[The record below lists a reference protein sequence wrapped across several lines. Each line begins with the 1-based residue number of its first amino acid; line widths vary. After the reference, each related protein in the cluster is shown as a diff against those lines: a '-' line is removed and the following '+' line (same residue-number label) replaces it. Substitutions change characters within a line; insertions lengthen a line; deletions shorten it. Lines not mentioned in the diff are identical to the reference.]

1 MSKKRNEDEY
11 FYLHDHDFGGDSQ
24 SGYTTNSLEMEMKKN
39 DELPSIKKEDTKI
52 NKDIK
57 HQIQLVSD
65 FEIIRHKKNE
75 KKEELKKI
83 NSIYSH
89 FSFENESE
97 YIDAINKLKLKLE
110 NDKKNHE
117 LEIIKVNKEI
127 NEKDELI
134 KSISNINGIME
145 KSLKKLTSKVEKL
158 NNTENAYLKEKEE
171 PIQIALKVKEKDIK
185 NVQSLANI
193 LSKEN
198 KTMQNILDNY
208 TNSDSKRELSD
219 RLILKERENN
229 RLKNEIKTLKIF
241 NKDYNEWEKEKE
253 DLKIAIDELQN
264 KLYNSKVENK
274 NEKKEVKKLQEKYYS
289 VISRNKNKNKTNN
302 KDKEKEKDKDE
313 KDKEKEGEESENN
326 TKSFDYL
333 NIKNEEK
340 KKVIK
345 IRSIKDIA
353 NSTYNLINEEQ
364 KKQLF
369 EIMGGEENKEK
380 YDELI
385 KKLESLEKYRISKD
399 KNEIK
404 KIKEQN
410 NEINEID
417 QQIEEL
423 QRLNDDKTSTIKTLE
438 TQIIEYKNY
447 KKTLQKKINSL
458 IKVLEDLK
466 SKKKIKESE
475 NNSLKNQMA
484 NLQKIVKENCYGLNN
499 ENNVNEISKIVTSI
513 KENKEDSINKTP
525 SSIKNKKIIKL
536 NDKQNIIVKKEIY
549 SPDSK

>member
-1 MSKKRNEDEY
+1 MSKKRNEDEF

-39 DELPSIKKEDTKI
+39 DELPPIKKEEKKI
-52 NKDIK
+52 NKDEK

-75 KKEELKKI
+75 KKEEPLKKL
-83 NSIYSH
+83 NTLYSH
-89 FSFENESE
+89 FSFDNESD
-97 YIDAINKLKLKLE
+97 YVDAINKLKLKLE

-185 NVQSLANI
+185 NVQSIANI

-198 KTMQNILDNY
+198 KNMQNILDNY
-208 TNSDSKRELSD
+208 TNADSKRELSD
-219 RLILKERENN
+219 RLISKERENN

-241 NKDYNEWEKEKE
+241 NKDYNEWEKEKD
-253 DLKIAIDELQN
+253 DLKIAIEELQN
-264 KLYNSKVENK
+264 KLDNTKKENK
-274 NEKKEVKKLQEKYYS
+274 NEKNEVKKLQVKYYS
-289 VISRNKNKNKTNN
+289 VNSRNNNYNKSIN
-302 KDKEKEKDKDE
+302 KDKKKEKR
-313 KDKEKEGEESENN
+313 KEEEENEYYA
-326 TKSFDYL
+326 KSFDYH

-340 KKVIK
+340 KKIIK
-345 IRSIKDIA
+345 IMSIKDIA
-353 NSTYNLINEEQ
+353 NSTYKLINN
-364 KKQLF
+364 KKKKKLF

-385 KKLESLEKYRISKD
+385 KKLENLEKYRILRN

-404 KIKEQN
+404 KIHNQN

-417 QQIEEL
+417 QQIEYL

-438 TQIIEYKNY
+438 TQIVEYKNY
-447 KKTLQKKINSL
+447 KKALKKKINSL

-466 SKKKIKESE
+466 SKKKIKENE
-475 NNSLKNQMA
+475 NNSLKNQMT

-499 ENNVNEISKIVTSI
+499 ENNVNEISKIVSNI
-513 KENKEDSINKTP
+513 KEDKNDIINKTP
-525 SSIKNKKIIKL
+525 SSIRNKKNIKL
-536 NDKQNIIVKKEIY
+536 NDKENIIVKKDFY
-549 SPDSK
+549 SNDSQ

>member
-1 MSKKRNEDEY
+1 MSKKRNEDEF

-39 DELPSIKKEDTKI
+39 DELPPIKKEEKKI
-52 NKDIK
+52 NKDVK

-75 KKEELKKI
+75 KKEENIKKL
-83 NSIYSH
+83 NTLYSH
-89 FSFENESE
+89 FSFENESD

-171 PIQIALKVKEKDIK
+171 PIEIALKVKEKDIK

-198 KTMQNILDNY
+198 KNMQNILDNY
-208 TNSDSKRELSD
+208 TNADSKRELSD
-219 RLILKERENN
+219 RLILKEKENN

-289 VISRNKNKNKTNN
+289 VHSRNKNNKTNE
-302 KDKEKEKDKDE
+302 KDKEKEKD
-313 KDKEKEGEESENN
+313 EEENEDYA
-326 TKSFDYL
+326 KSFDFH
-333 NIKNEEK
+333 NIKKEEK
-340 KKVIK
+340 KKIIK
-345 IRSIKDIA
+345 IRAIKDIA
-353 NSTYNLINEEQ
+353 NSTYKLINNEQ
-364 KKQLF
+364 KEKLF

-385 KKLESLEKYRISKD
+385 KKLESLEKYRIAKD

-404 KIKEQN
+404 KIKNQN

-417 QQIEEL
+417 QQIEHL

-447 KKTLQKKINSL
+447 KKSLQKKINSL

-466 SKKKIKESE
+466 SKKKIKENE
-475 NNSLKNQMA
+475 NNSLKNQMT

-499 ENNVNEISKIVTSI
+499 EKNVNEISKIVSSI
-513 KENKEDSINKTP
+513 KENKEDNINKTP
-525 SSIKNKKIIKL
+525 KSIKNKKISKL
-536 NDKQNIIVKKEIY
+536 NDRQNIIVKKDVY
-549 SPDSK
+549 SPDSN

>member
-1 MSKKRNEDEY
+1 MSKKRNEDEF

-171 PIQIALKVKEKDIK
+171 PIEIALKVKEKDIK

-198 KTMQNILDNY
+198 KNMQNILDNY
-208 TNSDSKRELSD
+208 TNADSKRELSD
-219 RLILKERENN
+219 RLISKERENN

-241 NKDYNEWEKEKE
+241 NKDYNEWEKEKD
-253 DLKIAIDELQN
+253 DLKIAIEELQN
-264 KLYNSKVENK
+264 KLDNTKKENK
-274 NEKKEVKKLQEKYYS
+274 NEKNEVKKLQVKYYS
-289 VISRNKNKNKTNN
+289 VNSRNNNYNKSIN
-302 KDKEKEKDKDE
+302 KDKEKEKG
-313 KDKEKEGEESENN
+313 KEEEENEYYA
-326 TKSFDYL
+326 KSFDYH

-340 KKVIK
+340 KKIIK
-345 IRSIKDIA
+345 IMSIKDIA
-353 NSTYNLINEEQ
+353 NSTYKLINNEQ
-364 KKQLF
+364 KEKLF

-385 KKLESLEKYRISKD
+385 KKLDNLEKYRILRN

-404 KIKEQN
+404 KIHNQN

-417 QQIEEL
+417 QQIEYL

-438 TQIIEYKNY
+438 TQIVEYKNY
-447 KKTLQKKINSL
+447 KKALQKKINSL

-466 SKKKIKESE
+466 SKKKIKENE
-475 NNSLKNQMA
+475 NNSLKNQMT

>member
-1 MSKKRNEDEY
+1 MSKKRNEDEF

-24 SGYTTNSLEMEMKKN
+24 SEYTTNSLEMEMKKN
-39 DELPSIKKEDTKI
+39 DELPPIKKEEKKI
-52 NKDIK
+52 NKDEK

-75 KKEELKKI
+75 KKEEPLKKL
-83 NSIYSH
+83 NTLYSH
-89 FSFENESE
+89 FSFDNESD
-97 YIDAINKLKLKLE
+97 YVDAINKLKLKLE

-185 NVQSLANI
+185 NVQSIANI

-198 KTMQNILDNY
+198 KNMQNILDNY
-208 TNSDSKRELSD
+208 TNADSKRELSD
-219 RLILKERENN
+219 RLISKERENN

-241 NKDYNEWEKEKE
+241 NKDYNEWEKEKD
-253 DLKIAIDELQN
+253 DLKIAIEELQN
-264 KLYNSKVENK
+264 KLDNTKKENK
-274 NEKKEVKKLQEKYYS
+274 NEKNEVKKLQVKYYS
-289 VISRNKNKNKTNN
+289 VNSRNNNYNKSIN
-302 KDKEKEKDKDE
+302 KDKEKEKG
-313 KDKEKEGEESENN
+313 KEEEENEDYA
-326 TKSFDYL
+326 KSFDYH

-340 KKVIK
+340 KKIIK
-345 IRSIKDIA
+345 IMSIKDIA
-353 NSTYNLINEEQ
+353 NSTYKLINNEQ
-364 KKQLF
+364 KEKLF

-385 KKLESLEKYRISKD
+385 KKLENLEKYRILRN

-404 KIKEQN
+404 KIHNQN

-417 QQIEEL
+417 QQIEYL

-438 TQIIEYKNY
+438 TQIVEYKNY
-447 KKTLQKKINSL
+447 KKALQKKINSL

-466 SKKKIKESE
+466 SKKKIKENE
-475 NNSLKNQMA
+475 NNSLKNQMT

-499 ENNVNEISKIVTSI
+499 ENNVNEISKIVSNI
-513 KENKEDSINKTP
+513 KEDKNDIINKTP
-525 SSIKNKKIIKL
+525 SSIRNKKNIKL
-536 NDKQNIIVKKEIY
+536 NDKENIIVKKDFY
-549 SPDSK
+549 SNDSQ

>member
-1 MSKKRNEDEY
+1 MSKKRNEDEF

-39 DELPSIKKEDTKI
+39 DELPPIKKEEKKI
-52 NKDIK
+52 NKDVK

-75 KKEELKKI
+75 KKEENIKKL
-83 NSIYSH
+83 NTLYSH
-89 FSFENESE
+89 FSFENESD

-171 PIQIALKVKEKDIK
+171 PIEIALKVKEKDIK

-198 KTMQNILDNY
+198 KNMQNILDNY
-208 TNSDSKRELSD
+208 TNADSKRELSD
-219 RLILKERENN
+219 RLILKEKENN

-289 VISRNKNKNKTNN
+289 VISRNKNKTNN
-302 KDKEKEKDKDE
+302 KDKEKEKD
-313 KDKEKEGEESENN
+313 EKENEDYA
-326 TKSFDYL
+326 KSFDFH
-333 NIKNEEK
+333 NIKKEEK
-340 KKVIK
+340 KKIIK

-353 NSTYNLINEEQ
+353 NSTYKLINNEQ
-364 KKQLF
+364 KEKLF

-385 KKLESLEKYRISKD
+385 KKLESLEKYRIAKD

-404 KIKEQN
+404 KIKNQN

-417 QQIEEL
+417 QQIEHL

-447 KKTLQKKINSL
+447 KKSLQKKINSL

-466 SKKKIKESE
+466 SKKKIKENE
-475 NNSLKNQMA
+475 NNSLKNQMT

-499 ENNVNEISKIVTSI
+499 EKNVDEISKIVSSI
-513 KENKEDSINKTP
+513 KENKENNINKTP
-525 SSIKNKKIIKL
+525 KSIKNNKISKL
-536 NDKQNIIVKKEIY
+536 NDRQNIIVKKDVY
-549 SPDSK
+549 SPDSN

>member
-1 MSKKRNEDEY
+1 MSKKRNEDEF

-39 DELPSIKKEDTKI
+39 DELPPIKKEEKKI
-52 NKDIK
+52 NKDEK

-75 KKEELKKI
+75 KKEENIKKL
-83 NSIYSH
+83 NTLYSH
-89 FSFENESE
+89 FSFENESD

-171 PIQIALKVKEKDIK
+171 PIEIALKVKEKDIK

-198 KTMQNILDNY
+198 KNMQNILDNY
-208 TNSDSKRELSD
+208 TNADSKRELSD
-219 RLILKERENN
+219 RLILKEKENN

-289 VISRNKNKNKTNN
+289 VHSRNKNNKTNE
-302 KDKEKEKDKDE
+302 KDKEKEKD
-313 KDKEKEGEESENN
+313 EEENEDYA
-326 TKSFDYL
+326 KSFDFH
-333 NIKNEEK
+333 NIKKEEK
-340 KKVIK
+340 KKIIK
-345 IRSIKDIA
+345 IRAIKDIA
-353 NSTYNLINEEQ
+353 NSTYKLINNEQ
-364 KKQLF
+364 KEKLF

-385 KKLESLEKYRISKD
+385 KKLESLEKYRIAKD

-404 KIKEQN
+404 KIKNQN

-417 QQIEEL
+417 QQIEHL

-447 KKTLQKKINSL
+447 KKSLQKKINSL

-466 SKKKIKESE
+466 SKKKIKENE
-475 NNSLKNQMA
+475 NNSLKNQMT

-499 ENNVNEISKIVTSI
+499 EKNVNEISKIVSSI
-513 KENKEDSINKTP
+513 KENKEDNINKTP
-525 SSIKNKKIIKL
+525 KSIKNKKISKL
-536 NDKQNIIVKKEIY
+536 NDRQNIIVKKDVY
-549 SPDSK
+549 SPDSN

>member
-1 MSKKRNEDEY
+1 MSKKRNEDEF

-39 DELPSIKKEDTKI
+39 DELPPIKKEEKKI
-52 NKDIK
+52 NKDVK

-75 KKEELKKI
+75 KKEENIKKL
-83 NSIYSH
+83 NTLYSH
-89 FSFENESE
+89 FSFENESDC
-97 YIDAINKLKLKLE
+97 IDAINKLKLKLE

-171 PIQIALKVKEKDIK
+171 PIEIALKVKEKDIK

-198 KTMQNILDNY
+198 KNMQNILDNY
-208 TNSDSKRELSD
+208 TNADSKRELSD
-219 RLILKERENN
+219 RLILKEKENN

-274 NEKKEVKKLQEKYYS
+274 NEKKEIKKLQEKYYS
-289 VISRNKNKNKTNN
+289 VHSRNKNNKTNE
-302 KDKEKEKDKDE
+302 KDKEKEKDE
-313 KDKEKEGEESENN
+313 EENEGYA
-326 TKSFDYL
+326 KSFDFH
-333 NIKNEEK
+333 NIKKEEK
-340 KKVIK
+340 KKIIK

-353 NSTYNLINEEQ
+353 NSTYKLINNEQ
-364 KKQLF
+364 KEKLF

-385 KKLESLEKYRISKD
+385 KKLESLEKYRIAKD

-404 KIKEQN
+404 KIKNQN

-417 QQIEEL
+417 QQIEYL

-447 KKTLQKKINSL
+447 KKSLQKKINSL

-466 SKKKIKESE
+466 SKKKIKENE
-475 NNSLKNQMA
+475 NNSLKNQMT

-499 ENNVNEISKIVTSI
+499 EKNVNEISKIVSSI
-513 KENKEDSINKTP
+513 KENKEDNINKTP
-525 SSIKNKKIIKL
+525 KSIKNKKISKL
-536 NDKQNIIVKKEIY
+536 NDRQNIIVKKDVY
-549 SPDSK
+549 SPDSN

>member
-1 MSKKRNEDEY
+1 MSKKRNEDEF

-39 DELPSIKKEDTKI
+39 DELPPIKKEEKKI
-52 NKDIK
+52 NKDVK

-75 KKEELKKI
+75 KKEENIKKL
-83 NSIYSH
+83 NTLYSH
-89 FSFENESE
+89 FSFENESD

-171 PIQIALKVKEKDIK
+171 PIEIALKVKEKDIK

-198 KTMQNILDNY
+198 KNMQNILDNY
-208 TNSDSKRELSD
+208 TNADSKRELSD
-219 RLILKERENN
+219 RLILKEKENN

-289 VISRNKNKNKTNN
+289 VHSRNKNNKTNE
-302 KDKEKEKDKDE
+302 KDKEKEKD
-313 KDKEKEGEESENN
+313 EEENEDYA
-326 TKSFDYL
+326 KSFDFH
-333 NIKNEEK
+333 NIKKEEK
-340 KKVIK
+340 KKIIK

-353 NSTYNLINEEQ
+353 NSTYKLINNEQ
-364 KKQLF
+364 KEKLF

-385 KKLESLEKYRISKD
+385 KKLESLEKYRIAKD

-404 KIKEQN
+404 KIKNQN

-417 QQIEEL
+417 QQIEHL

-447 KKTLQKKINSL
+447 KKSLQKKINSL

-466 SKKKIKESE
+466 SKKKIKENE
-475 NNSLKNQMA
+475 NNSLKNQMT

-499 ENNVNEISKIVTSI
+499 EKNVNEISKIVSSI
-513 KENKEDSINKTP
+513 KENKEDNINKTP
-525 SSIKNKKIIKL
+525 KSIKNKKISKL
-536 NDKQNIIVKKEIY
+536 NDRQNIIVKKDVY
-549 SPDSK
+549 SPDSN

>member
-39 DELPSIKKEDTKI
+39 DELPPIKKEEKKI
-52 NKDIK
+52 NKDVK

-75 KKEELKKI
+75 KKEENIKKL
-83 NSIYSH
+83 NTLYSH

-171 PIQIALKVKEKDIK
+171 PIEIALKVKEKDIK

-198 KTMQNILDNY
+198 KNMQNILDNY
-208 TNSDSKRELSD
+208 TNADSKRELSD
-219 RLILKERENN
+219 RLILKEKENN

-289 VISRNKNKNKTNN
+289 VHSRNKNNKTNE
-302 KDKEKEKDKDE
+302 KDKEKEKD
-313 KDKEKEGEESENN
+313 EEENEDYA
-326 TKSFDYL
+326 KSFDFH
-333 NIKNEEK
+333 NIKKEEK
-340 KKVIK
+340 KKIIK

-353 NSTYNLINEEQ
+353 NSTYKLINNEQ
-364 KKQLF
+364 KEKLF

-385 KKLESLEKYRISKD
+385 KKLESLEKYRIAKD

-404 KIKEQN
+404 KIKNQN

-417 QQIEEL
+417 QQIEHL

-447 KKTLQKKINSL
+447 KKSLQKKINSL

-466 SKKKIKESE
+466 
-475 NNSLKNQMA
+475 
-484 NLQKIVKENCYGLNN
+484 
-499 ENNVNEISKIVTSI
+499 
-513 KENKEDSINKTP
+513 
-525 SSIKNKKIIKL
+525 
-536 NDKQNIIVKKEIY
+536 
-549 SPDSK
+549 

>member
-1 MSKKRNEDEY
+1 MSKKRNEDEF

-39 DELPSIKKEDTKI
+39 DELPPIKKEEKKI
-52 NKDIK
+52 NKDEK

-75 KKEELKKI
+75 KKEEPLKKL
-83 NSIYSH
+83 NTLYSH
-89 FSFENESE
+89 FSFDNESD
-97 YIDAINKLKLKLE
+97 YVDAINKLKLKLE

-185 NVQSLANI
+185 NVQSIANI

-208 TNSDSKRELSD
+208 TNADSKRELSD

-241 NKDYNEWEKEKE
+241 NKDYNEWEKEKD
-253 DLKIAIDELQN
+253 DLKIAIEELQN
-264 KLYNSKVENK
+264 KLDNTKKENK
-274 NEKKEVKKLQEKYYS
+274 NEKNEVKKLQVKYYS
-289 VISRNKNKNKTNN
+289 VNSRNNNYNKSIN
-302 KDKEKEKDKDE
+302 KDKEKEKG
-313 KDKEKEGEESENN
+313 KEEEENEYYA
-326 TKSFDYL
+326 KSFDYH

-353 NSTYNLINEEQ
+353 NSTYKLINNEQ
-364 KKQLF
+364 KEKLF

-385 KKLESLEKYRISKD
+385 KKLENLEGYRILRN

-404 KIKEQN
+404 KIHNQN

-417 QQIEEL
+417 QQIEYL

-438 TQIIEYKNY
+438 TQIVEYKNY
-447 KKTLQKKINSL
+447 KKALQKKINSL

-466 SKKKIKESE
+466 SKKKIKENE
-475 NNSLKNQMA
+475 NNSLKNQMT

-499 ENNVNEISKIVTSI
+499 ENNVNEISKIVSNI
-513 KENKEDSINKTP
+513 KEDKNDIINKTP
-525 SSIKNKKIIKL
+525 SSIRNKKIIKL
-536 NDKQNIIVKKEIY
+536 NDKENIIVKKDVY
-549 SPDSK
+549 SNDSQ

>member
-185 NVQSLANI
+185 NVQSIANI

-198 KTMQNILDNY
+198 KNMQNILDNY
-208 TNSDSKRELSD
+208 TNADSKRELSD
-219 RLILKERENN
+219 RLISKERENN

-241 NKDYNEWEKEKE
+241 NKDYNEWEKEKD
-253 DLKIAIDELQN
+253 DLKIAIEELQN
-264 KLYNSKVENK
+264 KLDNTKKENK
-274 NEKKEVKKLQEKYYS
+274 NEKNEVKKLQVKYYS
-289 VISRNKNKNKTNN
+289 VNSRNNNYNKSIN
-302 KDKEKEKDKDE
+302 KDKEKEKG
-313 KDKEKEGEESENN
+313 KEEEENEDYA
-326 TKSFDYL
+326 KSFDYH

-340 KKVIK
+340 KKIIK
-345 IRSIKDIA
+345 IMSIKDIA
-353 NSTYNLINEEQ
+353 NSTYKLINNEQ
-364 KKQLF
+364 KEKLF

-385 KKLESLEKYRISKD
+385 KKLENLEKYRILRN

-404 KIKEQN
+404 KIHNQN

-417 QQIEEL
+417 QQIEYL

-438 TQIIEYKNY
+438 TQIVEYKNY
-447 KKTLQKKINSL
+447 KKALQKKINSL

-466 SKKKIKESE
+466 SKKKIKENE
-475 NNSLKNQMA
+475 NNSLKNQMT

-499 ENNVNEISKIVTSI
+499 ENNVNEISKIVSNI
-513 KENKEDSINKTP
+513 KEDKNDIINKTP
-525 SSIKNKKIIKL
+525 SSIRNKKNIKL
-536 NDKQNIIVKKEIY
+536 NDKENIIVKKDVY
-549 SPDSK
+549 SNDSQ

>member
-1 MSKKRNEDEY
+1 MSKKRNEDEF

-24 SGYTTNSLEMEMKKN
+24 SEYTTNSLEMEMKKN
-39 DELPSIKKEDTKI
+39 DELPPIKKEEKKI
-52 NKDIK
+52 NKDVK

-75 KKEELKKI
+75 KKEEPLKKL
-83 NSIYSH
+83 NTLYSH
-89 FSFENESE
+89 FSFDNESD
-97 YIDAINKLKLKLE
+97 YVDAINKLKLKLE

-185 NVQSLANI
+185 NVQSIANI

-198 KTMQNILDNY
+198 KNMQNILDNY
-208 TNSDSKRELSD
+208 TNADSKRELSD
-219 RLILKERENN
+219 RLISKERENN

-241 NKDYNEWEKEKE
+241 NKDYNEWEKEKD
-253 DLKIAIDELQN
+253 DLKIAIEELQN
-264 KLYNSKVENK
+264 KLDNTKKENK
-274 NEKKEVKKLQEKYYS
+274 NEKNEVKKLQVKYYS
-289 VISRNKNKNKTNN
+289 VNSRNNNYNKSIN
-302 KDKEKEKDKDE
+302 KDKEKEKG
-313 KDKEKEGEESENN
+313 KEEEENEYYA
-326 TKSFDYL
+326 KSFDYH

-340 KKVIK
+340 KKIIK
-345 IRSIKDIA
+345 IMSIKDIA
-353 NSTYNLINEEQ
+353 NSTYKLINNEQ
-364 KKQLF
+364 KEKLF

-385 KKLESLEKYRISKD
+385 KKLENLEKYRILRN

-404 KIKEQN
+404 KIHNQN

-417 QQIEEL
+417 QQIEYL

-438 TQIIEYKNY
+438 TQIVEYKNY
-447 KKTLQKKINSL
+447 KKALQKKINSL

-466 SKKKIKESE
+466 SKKKIKENE
-475 NNSLKNQMA
+475 NNSLKNQMT

-499 ENNVNEISKIVTSI
+499 ENNVNEISKIVSNI
-513 KENKEDSINKTP
+513 KEDKNDIINKTP
-525 SSIKNKKIIKL
+525 SSIRNKKIIKL
-536 NDKQNIIVKKEIY
+536 NDKENIIVKKDFY
-549 SPDSK
+549 SNDSQ

>member
-1 MSKKRNEDEY
+1 MSKKRNEDEF

-24 SGYTTNSLEMEMKKN
+24 SEYTTNSLEMEMKKN
-39 DELPSIKKEDTKI
+39 DELPPIKKEEKKI
-52 NKDIK
+52 NKDEK

-75 KKEELKKI
+75 KKEEPLKKL
-83 NSIYSH
+83 NTLYSH
-89 FSFENESE
+89 FSFDNESD
-97 YIDAINKLKLKLE
+97 YVDAINKLKLKLE

-185 NVQSLANI
+185 NVQSIANI

-198 KTMQNILDNY
+198 KNMQNILDNY
-208 TNSDSKRELSD
+208 TNADSKRELSD
-219 RLILKERENN
+219 RLILKEKENN

-289 VISRNKNKNKTNN
+289 VHSRNKNNKTNE
-302 KDKEKEKDKDE
+302 KDKEKEKD
-313 KDKEKEGEESENN
+313 EEENEDYA
-326 TKSFDYL
+326 KSFDFH
-333 NIKNEEK
+333 NIKKEEK
-340 KKVIK
+340 KKIIK

-353 NSTYNLINEEQ
+353 NSTYKLINNEQ
-364 KKQLF
+364 KEKLF

-385 KKLESLEKYRISKD
+385 KKLESLEKYRIAKD

-404 KIKEQN
+404 KIKNQN

-417 QQIEEL
+417 QQIEHL

-447 KKTLQKKINSL
+447 KKSLQKKINSL

-466 SKKKIKESE
+466 SKKKIKENE
-475 NNSLKNQMA
+475 NNSLKNQMT
-484 NLQKIVKENCYGLNN
+484 NLQKIVKENCYGLNT
-499 ENNVNEISKIVTSI
+499 EKNVNEISKIVSSI
-513 KENKEDSINKTP
+513 KENKEDNINKTP
-525 SSIKNKKIIKL
+525 KSIKNKKISKL
-536 NDKQNIIVKKEIY
+536 NDRQNIIVKKDVY
-549 SPDSK
+549 SPDSN

>member
-1 MSKKRNEDEY
+1 MSKKRNEDEF

-24 SGYTTNSLEMEMKKN
+24 SEYTTNSLEMEMKKN
-39 DELPSIKKEDTKI
+39 DELPPIKKEEKKI
-52 NKDIK
+52 NKDEK

-75 KKEELKKI
+75 KKEEPLKKL
-83 NSIYSH
+83 NTLYSH
-89 FSFENESE
+89 FSFDNESD
-97 YIDAINKLKLKLE
+97 YVDAINKLKLKLE

-185 NVQSLANI
+185 NVQSIANI

-198 KTMQNILDNY
+198 KNMQNILDNY
-208 TNSDSKRELSD
+208 TNADSKRELSD
-219 RLILKERENN
+219 RLISKERENN

-241 NKDYNEWEKEKE
+241 NKDYNEWEKEKD
-253 DLKIAIDELQN
+253 DLKIAIEELQN
-264 KLYNSKVENK
+264 KLDNTKKENK
-274 NEKKEVKKLQEKYYS
+274 NEKNEVKKLQVKYYS
-289 VISRNKNKNKTNN
+289 VNSRNNNYNKSIN
-302 KDKEKEKDKDE
+302 KDKEKEKG
-313 KDKEKEGEESENN
+313 KEEEENEYYA
-326 TKSFDYL
+326 KSFDYH

-340 KKVIK
+340 KKIIK
-345 IRSIKDIA
+345 IMSIKDIA
-353 NSTYNLINEEQ
+353 NSTYKLINNEQ
-364 KKQLF
+364 KEKLF

-385 KKLESLEKYRISKD
+385 KKLENLEKYRILRN

-404 KIKEQN
+404 KIHNQN

-417 QQIEEL
+417 QQIEYL

-438 TQIIEYKNY
+438 TQIVEYKNY
-447 KKTLQKKINSL
+447 KKALQKKINSL

-466 SKKKIKESE
+466 SKKKIKENE
-475 NNSLKNQMA
+475 NNSLKNQMT

-499 ENNVNEISKIVTSI
+499 ENNVNEISKIVSNI
-513 KENKEDSINKTP
+513 KEDKNDIINKTP
-525 SSIKNKKIIKL
+525 SSIRNKKNIKL
-536 NDKQNIIVKKEIY
+536 NDKENIIVKKDIY
-549 SPDSK
+549 SNDSQ

>member
-1 MSKKRNEDEY
+1 MSKKRNEDEF

-24 SGYTTNSLEMEMKKN
+24 SEYTTNSLEMEMKKN
-39 DELPSIKKEDTKI
+39 DELPPIKKEEKKI
-52 NKDIK
+52 NKDEK

-75 KKEELKKI
+75 KKEEPLKKL
-83 NSIYSH
+83 NTLYSH
-89 FSFENESE
+89 FSFDNESD
-97 YIDAINKLKLKLE
+97 YVDAINKLKLKLE

-185 NVQSLANI
+185 NVQSIANI

-198 KTMQNILDNY
+198 KNMQNILDNY
-208 TNSDSKRELSD
+208 TNADSKRELSD
-219 RLILKERENN
+219 RLISKERENN

-241 NKDYNEWEKEKE
+241 NKDYNEWEKEKD
-253 DLKIAIDELQN
+253 DLKIAIEELQN
-264 KLYNSKVENK
+264 KLDNTKKENK
-274 NEKKEVKKLQEKYYS
+274 NEKNEVKKLQVKYYS
-289 VISRNKNKNKTNN
+289 VNSRNNNYNKSIN
-302 KDKEKEKDKDE
+302 KDKEKEKG
-313 KDKEKEGEESENN
+313 KEEEENEDYA
-326 TKSFDYL
+326 KSFDYH

-340 KKVIK
+340 KKIIK
-345 IRSIKDIA
+345 IMSIKDIA
-353 NSTYNLINEEQ
+353 NSTYKLINNEQ
-364 KKQLF
+364 KEKLF

-385 KKLESLEKYRISKD
+385 KKLENLEKYRILRN

-404 KIKEQN
+404 KIHNQN

-417 QQIEEL
+417 QQIEYL

-438 TQIIEYKNY
+438 TQIVEYKNY
-447 KKTLQKKINSL
+447 KKALQKKINSL

-466 SKKKIKESE
+466 SKKKIKENE
-475 NNSLKNQMA
+475 NNSLKNQMT

-499 ENNVNEISKIVTSI
+499 ENNVNEISKIVSNI
-513 KENKEDSINKTP
+513 KEDKNDIINKTP
-525 SSIKNKKIIKL
+525 SSIRNKKIIKL
-536 NDKQNIIVKKEIY
+536 NDKENIIVKKDVY
-549 SPDSK
+549 SNDSQ

>member
-1 MSKKRNEDEY
+1 MSKKRNEDEF

-75 KKEELKKI
+75 KKEENIKKL
-83 NSIYSH
+83 NTLYSH
-89 FSFENESE
+89 FSFENESD

-185 NVQSLANI
+185 NVQSIANI

-198 KTMQNILDNY
+198 KNMQNILDNY
-208 TNSDSKRELSD
+208 TNADSKRELSD
-219 RLILKERENN
+219 RLISKERENN

-289 VISRNKNKNKTNN
+289 VHSRNKNNKTNE
-302 KDKEKEKDKDE
+302 KDKEKEKD
-313 KDKEKEGEESENN
+313 EEENEDYA
-326 TKSFDYL
+326 KSFDYH

-340 KKVIK
+340 KKIIK
-345 IRSIKDIA
+345 IMSIKDIA
-353 NSTYNLINEEQ
+353 NSTYKLINNEQ
-364 KKQLF
+364 KEKLF

-385 KKLESLEKYRISKD
+385 KKLDNLEKYRILRN

-404 KIKEQN
+404 KIHNQN

-417 QQIEEL
+417 QQIEYL

-438 TQIIEYKNY
+438 TQIVEYKNY
-447 KKTLQKKINSL
+447 KKALQKKINSL

-466 SKKKIKESE
+466 SKKKIKENE
-475 NNSLKNQMA
+475 NNSLKNQMT

-499 ENNVNEISKIVTSI
+499 ENNVNEISKIVSNI
-513 KENKEDSINKTP
+513 KEDKNDIINKTP
-525 SSIKNKKIIKL
+525 SSIRNKKNIKL
-536 NDKQNIIVKKEIY
+536 NDKENIIVKKDVY
-549 SPDSK
+549 SNDSQ

>member
-1 MSKKRNEDEY
+1 MSKKRNEDEF

-24 SGYTTNSLEMEMKKN
+24 SEYTTNSLEMEMKKN
-39 DELPSIKKEDTKI
+39 DELPPIKKEEKKI
-52 NKDIK
+52 NKDEK

-75 KKEELKKI
+75 KKEEPLKKL
-83 NSIYSH
+83 NTLYSH
-89 FSFENESE
+89 FSFDNESD
-97 YIDAINKLKLKLE
+97 YVDAINKLKLKLE

-185 NVQSLANI
+185 NVQSIANI

-198 KTMQNILDNY
+198 KNMQNILDNY
-208 TNSDSKRELSD
+208 TNADSKRELSD
-219 RLILKERENN
+219 RLISKERENN

-241 NKDYNEWEKEKE
+241 NKDYNEWEKEKD
-253 DLKIAIDELQN
+253 DLKIAIEELQN
-264 KLYNSKVENK
+264 KLDNTKKENK
-274 NEKKEVKKLQEKYYS
+274 NEKNEVKKLQVKYYS
-289 VISRNKNKNKTNN
+289 VNSRNNNYNKSIN
-302 KDKEKEKDKDE
+302 KDKEKEKG
-313 KDKEKEGEESENN
+313 KEEEENEYYA
-326 TKSFDYL
+326 KSFDYH

-340 KKVIK
+340 KKIIK
-345 IRSIKDIA
+345 IMSIKDIA
-353 NSTYNLINEEQ
+353 NSTYKLINNEQ
-364 KKQLF
+364 KEKLF

-385 KKLESLEKYRISKD
+385 KKLENLEKYRILRN

-404 KIKEQN
+404 KIHNQN

-417 QQIEEL
+417 QQIEYL

-438 TQIIEYKNY
+438 TQIVEYKNY
-447 KKTLQKKINSL
+447 KKALQKKINSL

-466 SKKKIKESE
+466 SKKKIKENE
-475 NNSLKNQMA
+475 NNSLKNQMT

-499 ENNVNEISKIVTSI
+499 ENNVNEISKIVSNI
-513 KENKEDSINKTP
+513 KEDKNDIINKTP
-525 SSIKNKKIIKL
+525 SSIRNKKNIKL
-536 NDKQNIIVKKEIY
+536 NDKENIIVKKDVY
-549 SPDSK
+549 SNDSQ

>member
-1 MSKKRNEDEY
+1 MSKKRNEDEF

-24 SGYTTNSLEMEMKKN
+24 SEYTTNSLEMEMKKN
-39 DELPSIKKEDTKI
+39 DELPPIKKEEKKI
-52 NKDIK
+52 KKKEK

-75 KKEELKKI
+75 KKEEPLKKL
-83 NSIYSH
+83 NTLYSH
-89 FSFENESE
+89 FSFDNESD
-97 YIDAINKLKLKLE
+97 YVDAINKLKLKLE

-185 NVQSLANI
+185 NVQSIANI

-198 KTMQNILDNY
+198 KNMQNILDNY
-208 TNSDSKRELSD
+208 TNADSKRELSD
-219 RLILKERENN
+219 RLISKERENN

-241 NKDYNEWEKEKE
+241 NKDYNEWEKEKD
-253 DLKIAIDELQN
+253 DLKIAIEELQN
-264 KLYNSKVENK
+264 KLDNTKKENK
-274 NEKKEVKKLQEKYYS
+274 NEKNEVKKLQVKYYS
-289 VISRNKNKNKTNN
+289 VNSRNNNYNKSIN
-302 KDKEKEKDKDE
+302 KDKEKEKG
-313 KDKEKEGEESENN
+313 KEEEENEDYA
-326 TKSFDYL
+326 KSFDYH

-340 KKVIK
+340 KKIIK
-345 IRSIKDIA
+345 IMSIKDIA
-353 NSTYNLINEEQ
+353 NSTYKLINNEQ
-364 KKQLF
+364 KEKLF

-385 KKLESLEKYRISKD
+385 KKLENLEKYRILRN

-404 KIKEQN
+404 KIHNQN

-417 QQIEEL
+417 QQIEYL

-438 TQIIEYKNY
+438 TQIVEYKNY
-447 KKTLQKKINSL
+447 KKALQKKINSL

-466 SKKKIKESE
+466 SKKKIKENE
-475 NNSLKNQMA
+475 NNSLKNQMT

-499 ENNVNEISKIVTSI
+499 ENNVNEISKIVSNI
-513 KENKEDSINKTP
+513 KEDKNDIINKTP
-525 SSIKNKKIIKL
+525 SSIRNKKIIKL
-536 NDKQNIIVKKEIY
+536 NDKENIIVKKDVY
-549 SPDSK
+549 SNDSQ

>member
-1 MSKKRNEDEY
+1 MSKKRNEDEF

-24 SGYTTNSLEMEMKKN
+24 SEYTTNSLEMEMKKN
-39 DELPSIKKEDTKI
+39 DELPPIKKEEKKI
-52 NKDIK
+52 NKDEK

-75 KKEELKKI
+75 KKEENIKKL
-83 NSIYSH
+83 NTLYSH
-89 FSFENESE
+89 FSFDNESD
-97 YIDAINKLKLKLE
+97 YVDAINKLKLKLE

-158 NNTENAYLKEKEE
+158 NNTENAYLKEKEK
-171 PIQIALKVKEKDIK
+171 PIEIALKVKEKDIK

-198 KTMQNILDNY
+198 KNMQNILDNY
-208 TNSDSKRELSD
+208 TNADSKRELSD
-219 RLILKERENN
+219 RLISKERENN

-274 NEKKEVKKLQEKYYS
+274 NEKNEVKKLQVKYYS
-289 VISRNKNKNKTNN
+289 VNSRNNNYNKSIN
-302 KDKEKEKDKDE
+302 KDKEKEKG
-313 KDKEKEGEESENN
+313 KEEEENEYYA
-326 TKSFDYL
+326 KSFDYH

-340 KKVIK
+340 KKIIK
-345 IRSIKDIA
+345 IMSIKDIA
-353 NSTYNLINEEQ
+353 NSTYKLINNEQ
-364 KKQLF
+364 KEKLF

-385 KKLESLEKYRISKD
+385 KKLENLEKYRILRN

-404 KIKEQN
+404 KIHNQN

-417 QQIEEL
+417 QQIEYL

-447 KKTLQKKINSL
+447 KKSLQKKINSL

-499 ENNVNEISKIVTSI
+499 ENNVNEISKIVSNI
-513 KENKEDSINKTP
+513 KEDKNDIINKTP
-525 SSIKNKKIIKL
+525 SSIRNKKNIKL
-536 NDKQNIIVKKEIY
+536 NDKENIIVKKDVY
-549 SPDSK
+549 SNDSQ